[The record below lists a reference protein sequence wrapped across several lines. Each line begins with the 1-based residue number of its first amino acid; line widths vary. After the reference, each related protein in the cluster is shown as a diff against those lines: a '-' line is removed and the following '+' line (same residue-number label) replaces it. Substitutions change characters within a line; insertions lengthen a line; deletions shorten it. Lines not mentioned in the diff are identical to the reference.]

1 LGLNGLNQVFVNGDS
16 SPLGEN
22 TNIIKN
28 NAEILIQARKVIGLK
43 LSIAKLNES
52 F

>member
-1 LGLNGLNQVFVNGDS
+1 VNGDS

-28 NAEILIQARKVIGLK
+28 NAEILIQADKETGLEVNIQGMVK
-43 LSIAKLNES
+43 K
-52 F
+52 